1 MLVPPRVCKREDGAV
16 REGQHT
22 DPWDPWFPTVF
33 LCATHDNRL
42 GSRPEHPP
50 APAQDARWHPA
61 PQDEWCQ
68 SLTAKASF
76 PPAQPDWERDPGTAV
91 AAGEGV
97 EAQVPLRRER
107 QLEHGPGNQAES
119 LGGQHSPPASGELG
133 AAHGESEQGLGA
145 EGAAGHG
152 RGTGQP
158 KSPLHSLGPLS
169 PEVGVTREPQPQEP

>member
-22 DPWDPWFPTVF
+22 DPLAPWFPTVF

-50 APAQDARWHPA
+50 ASAQDARWHPV

-68 SLTAKASF
+68 LLTVKASF

-97 EAQVPLRRER
+97 EAQVPLRREW

-119 LGGQHSPPASGELG
+119 LGVSTPHLPAGSWVQHMVRASRAWGLRGLQGMAGAQGSPKVLFTRW
-133 AAHGESEQGLGA
+133 AHC
-145 EGAAGHG
+145 
-152 RGTGQP
+152 
-158 KSPLHSLGPLS
+158 
-169 PEVGVTREPQPQEP
+169 PQRWE